1 MGAPR
6 RRDPTVR
13 VALPDLPAVKAARAM
28 AGAKLG
34 RPFKMAALGDA
45 LEKSEVL
52 AAARAALGGDGA

>member
-1 MGAPR
+1 
-6 RRDPTVR
+6 
-13 VALPDLPAVKAARAM
+13 M